1 MARARCRLPLGLA
14 DLLKSEIE
22 AAINEANLGR
32 DDTLIA
38 KMYLIDKIP
47 QIDIGIE
54 LDLDRS
60 TISKRLPNILGK
72 VEHTAHKMN
81 IS

>member
-1 MARARCRLPLGLA
+1 MARARCRLPSGLA
-14 DLLKSEIE
+14 DLLKSETE
-22 AAINEANLGR
+22 AAIEEANLGR

-60 TISKRLPNILGK
+60 TISKRLPNILDK

>member
-1 MARARCRLPLGLA
+1 MARARVRLPLGLV
-14 DLLKSEIE
+14 DLLKSETE
-22 AAINEANLGR
+22 AAIEEANLGR

-38 KMYLIDKIP
+38 KMYLIDQIP

-60 TISKRLPNILGK
+60 TISKRLPKILDK
-72 VEHTAHKMN
+72 VEQTAHKMN

>member
-1 MARARCRLPLGLA
+1 MARARVRLPVGLT
-14 DLLKSEIE
+14 DLLKSETE
-22 AAINEANLGR
+22 AAIDEANLGV
-32 DDTLIA
+32 DDALIA

-47 QIDIGIE
+47 QIDIAIE

-60 TISKRLPNILGK
+60 TISKRIPKIIYRVDK
-72 VEHTAHKMN
+72 AAQKMH

>member
-1 MARARCRLPLGLA
+1 MARARVRLPLGLV
-14 DLLKSEIE
+14 DLLKSETE
-22 AAINEANLGR
+22 AAIDEANLGR

-38 KMYLIDKIP
+38 KMYLIDQIP

-60 TISKRLPNILGK
+60 TISKRLPKILDK
-72 VEHTAHKMN
+72 VEQTAHKMN

>member
-1 MARARCRLPLGLA
+1 MARARVRLPLGLVG
-14 DLLKSEIE
+14 LMRSETE
-22 AAINEANLGR
+22 AAIDEANLGR

-38 KMYLIDKIP
+38 RMYLIDQIP

-60 TISKRLPNILGK
+60 TISKRLPKILDK
-72 VEHTAHKMN
+72 VEQTAHRMN